1 MNEKANQEA
10 LPPKELS
17 HDSTLE
23 EMVDFGFSCAAIVAI
38 GDLLKGLDD

>member
-1 MNEKANQEA
+1 MNEEANSENHS
-10 LPPKELS
+10 PKEPS
-17 HDSTLE
+17 RDNTLE